1 MCGRAPSPPPP
12 DPAIGQAARENVALG
27 REQLAFAKEQ
37 WGFEQRQIEELR
49 PLIDR
54 ILSGQ
59 ASMNEL
65 QMALAESARKDFE
78 KYVQPVEEK
87 YFREAERAGSW
98 WEQEAAAARAGIDAQ
113 RAADI
118 AREANAQALAQ
129 MGINP
134 NSGRFA
140 GMSRATEVM
149 NAAARAGAMTA
160 ARENERVRGI
170 ALRQDAAQI
179 GRGLPGTA
187 LAASQA
193 GVASGGAMLGTAQT
207 PLALNAAAAGR
218 MMAGYGGA
226 IGANQSAAGILN
238 AQYANQLAGWQAS
251 QQSQDSLF
259 AALGTGIGYMM
270 GGPFGGAFGG
280 WLFSGKKGG

>member
-1 MCGRAPSPPPP
+1 MGWLKRILGLESPPAPQP
-12 DPAIGQAARENVALG
+12 DPAIGQAALENIALG

-113 RAADI
+113 RAADR

-129 MGINP
+129 MGVNP

-170 ALRQDAAQI
+170 ALRQDATQI

-193 GVASGGAMLGTAQT
+193 GVASGASMANTAYM
-207 PLALNAAAAGR
+207 PVAWNAAAAGR
-218 MMAGYGGA
+218 MMAGYGA
-226 IGANQSAAGILN
+226 NIAANQSAAGILN
-238 AQYANQLAGWQAS
+238 QLHGNQL
-251 QQSQDSLF
+251 
-259 AALGTGIGYMM
+259 
-270 GGPFGGAFGG
+270 GG
-280 WLFSGKKGG
+280 WAVGLNQFNKDTDRFGRFVGSVLGSFLP